1 MTTEEI
7 KTDEISEI
15 QKDSDTSIVSLLAE
29 LVRKQDTR
37 MDSFEK
43 EFTEVKSL
51 IKEANKN
58 PVDTGVEAENK
69 PKTEDAKDVGDK
81 VTVGNEI
88 APKPSESQASI
99 VAPAVEPSKA
109 DTSGLKMENKADEDD
124 KKDEKKDEV
133 VKAED
138 DEEKK
143 DEKKEVEKSGEYE
156 IVKTVRPILKS
167 HPIDSE
173 TKVPTGY
180 QVLKAIVSGWGGKTS
195 SAEEALT
202 IAYNKLDAGEFGNG
216 FPTQGVY

>member
-15 QKDSDTSIVSLLAE
+15 RKDSDTSIVSLLAE
-29 LVRKQDTR
+29 LVRKQDSR

-99 VAPAVEPSKA
+99 ISPAVDSSGTDK
-109 DTSGLKMENKADEDD
+109 SGLKMENKADEDD
-124 KKDEKKDEV
+124 EKEEKKDEV
-133 VKAED
+133 EKAD
-138 DEEKK
+138 DDEKK
-143 DEKKEVEKSGEYE
+143 DEKKEVEKSSEYE

-167 HPIDSE
+167 HPIDSK

-202 IAYNKLDAGEFGNG
+202 IAYNKLEAGEFGNG
-216 FPTQGVY
+216 FPTGGVY

>member
-15 QKDSDTSIVSLLAE
+15 QKSDTSIVSLLAE
-29 LVRKQDTR
+29 LVRKQDSR

-51 IKEANKN
+51 IKEQNKN

-99 VAPAVEPSKA
+99 ISPAVDSSGTDK
-109 DTSGLKMENKADEDD
+109 SGLKMENKSDDEE
-124 KKDEKKDEV
+124 KDEKKDEV
-133 VKAED
+133 EKMDDD
-138 DEEKK
+138 DEEK

-167 HPIDSE
+167 HPVDSQ
-173 TKVPTGY
+173 TTVPTGY
-180 QVLKAIVSGWGGKTS
+180 QILKAIVSGWGGKTS
-195 SAEEALT
+195 SAEESLT
-202 IAYNKLDAGEFGNG
+202 IAYNKLEAGEFGNG
-216 FPTQGVY
+216 FPTGGVY

>member
-15 QKDSDTSIVSLLAE
+15 QKSDTSIVSLLAE
-29 LVRKQDTR
+29 LVRKQDSR

-51 IKEANKN
+51 IKEQNKN

-99 VAPAVEPSKA
+99 ISPAVNASGTDK
-109 DTSGLKMENKADEDD
+109 SGLKMENKMDDDDE
-124 KKDEKKDEV
+124 KDEKKDEV
-133 VKAED
+133 EKSDDD

-143 DEKKEVEKSGEYE
+143 EEVEKSGEYE

-167 HPIDSE
+167 HPVDSQ
-173 TKVPTGY
+173 TTVPTGY
-180 QVLKAIVSGWGGKTS
+180 QILKAIVSGWGGKTS
-195 SAEEALT
+195 SAEESLT
-202 IAYNKLDAGEFGNG
+202 IAYNKLEAGEFGNG
-216 FPTQGVY
+216 FPTGGVY